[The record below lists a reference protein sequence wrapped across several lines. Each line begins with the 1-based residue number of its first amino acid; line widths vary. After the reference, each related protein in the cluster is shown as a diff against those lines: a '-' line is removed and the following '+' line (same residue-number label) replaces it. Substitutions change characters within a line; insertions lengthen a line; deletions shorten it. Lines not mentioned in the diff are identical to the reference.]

1 MTIDVAGDLTLD
13 ADGGDIIFS
22 DGGSE
27 KARFNAGKLGINTS
41 DPDGQ
46 GYSFAEDLVILGG
59 NSADDGVGIT
69 LRGNGKRYGIIAFG
83 DNGDPNSGEI
93 FYDHTDNAMS
103 FRTNDQIAASI
114 DSSGN
119 LTVGTGISYNASAD
133 DTLIIGAT
141 NRTSVNNGTYFN
153 YQLKVSGAATGQ
165 DLTLQAARN
174 IDGSSDD
181 VESIFQYDASA
192 DAQIFFY

>member
-1 MTIDVAGDLTLD
+1 M
-13 ADGGDIIFS
+13 
-22 DGGSE
+22 
-27 KARFNAGKLGINTS
+27 
-41 DPDGQ
+41 
-46 GYSFAEDLVILGG
+46 
-59 NSADDGVGIT
+59 GIT

-192 DAQIFFY
+192 DAQIFLLMLLNE